1 MVSIQPSND
10 GTLQVPAPIGQNDYV
25 AFGAPK
31 HSTET
36 ANTAAYQEM
45 TASNAFAPKT
55 EIQRTFYSSPKKY
68 IPQV

>member
-55 EIQRTFYSSPKKY
+55 EI
-68 IPQV
+68 